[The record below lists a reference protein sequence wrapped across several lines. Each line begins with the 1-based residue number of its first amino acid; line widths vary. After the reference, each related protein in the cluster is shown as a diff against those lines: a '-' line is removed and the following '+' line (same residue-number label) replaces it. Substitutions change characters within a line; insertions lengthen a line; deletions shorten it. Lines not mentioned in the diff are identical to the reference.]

1 MFWWLYGSTGTTPR
15 NETPLV
21 MWLQGGPGASSTGFG
36 NFEEIGPLDVNQA
49 YRPFTWVKAAN
60 VLFVDNPV
68 GTGYSYVTDNSA
80 YTTNV
85 SQIADDLLTLFQA
98 FLQQQPAFQNVPFY
112 IFSESYGGKMAA
124 AFGLTLFNAIKAGQV
139 KCIFKGVALGDSW
152 ISPVDSV
159 ATWSSY
165 LLSLSQINYNGMAQL
180 DSLTVE
186 IEKALA
192 NGDYTLA
199 TNLWSTSEDTVESL
213 TDNVNFYNV
222 LQHNVPDDS
231 LKSLTPMERAMRRH
245 LLVNLGD
252 ALSDLM
258 NGPIRKYL
266 GDIPANV
273 VWGGQSDQVFSKQE
287 GDFMKD
293 VVGTV
298 GQLLSVGVNVTVYSG
313 ELDLI
318 VDVLGTLQWINKLP
332 WSGLKDFLA
341 AARVPL
347 YPPSGEATKDTGAF
361 YQAYQNLHFYWIL
374 NAGHMVPSD
383 AAEMAFTML
392 KRIINV

>member
-1 MFWWLYGSTGTTPR
+1 MFWWLYGSTGAAPR
-15 NETPLV
+15 NQTPLV
-21 MWLQGGPGASSTGFG
+21 MWLQGGPGASSTGYG
-36 NFEEIGPLDVNQA
+36 NFEEIGPLDVNQVP
-49 YRPFTWVKAAN
+49 RPFTWVKAAN

-68 GTGYSYVTDNSA
+68 GTGYSYVTDDTA

-98 FLQQQPAFQNVPFY
+98 FLQQQPAFQNIPFY
-112 IFSESYGGKMAA
+112 VFSESYGGKMAA
-124 AFGLTLFNAIKAGQV
+124 AFGLKLFDAIKAGQV
-139 KCIFKGVALGDSW
+139 KAIFKGVALGDSW

-165 LLSLSQINYNGMAQL
+165 LLSLSQINENGKAKL
-180 DSLTVE
+180 DSITAE

-192 NGDYTLA
+192 IGDYTLA
-199 TNLWSTSEDTVESL
+199 TKLWGQSEATVENL

-222 LQHNVPDDS
+222 LQHNVLDDS
-231 LKSLTPMERAMRRH
+231 LKNLTPMERAMRRQLH
-245 LLVNLGD
+245 AGLGD

-258 NGPIRKYL
+258 NGPIKKYL

-273 VWGGQSDQVFSKQE
+273 VWGGQSSEVFNKQA

-293 VVGTV
+293 VVATV
-298 GQLLSVGVNVTVYSG
+298 GQLLSAGVNVTVYSG

-318 VDVLGTLQWINKLP
+318 VDVLGTLQWINRLE
-332 WSGLKDFLA
+332 WSGLNNFLNA
-341 AARVPL
+341 PHVPL
-347 YPPSGEATKDTGAF
+347 YPPSGEATQNTGAF
-361 YQAYQNLHFYWIL
+361 YQAFQNLHFYWIL